1 MYRDDV
7 AAICDIAANPKGFVN
22 VVAFTMATIQMP
34 LQTCLMQ
41 CEDIAVNGYNSK
53 YLWGWKK
60 DGYDYA
66 VAYRN
71 TILHKLDTIRHD
83 YYGQDAASQAVAYLS
98 HIPGLGMV
106 KAGFVAQM
114 LGFEAACLDRHNLR
128 KLGLDNKVVKLD
140 AKANDKKRLDK
151 SQEYVRL
158 CNDTGGAEYWWNEW
172 CGFVAG
178 SKYNKRLDTAEKVS
192 KFHVE
197 CIAV

>member
-1 MYRDDV
+1 MYKEDV
-7 AAICDIAANPKGFVN
+7 ASIKAMGTSPKGFVN

-41 CEDIAVNGYNSK
+41 CQDISVNGYNSK

-71 TILHKLDTIRHD
+71 TILHKLDRIRGD
-83 YYGQDAASQAVAYLS
+83 YYGQDAAAKAVALLS
-98 HIPGLGMV
+98 HTPGLGVV

-114 LGFEAACLDRHNLR
+114 LGFDVACLDRHNLR
-128 KLGLDNKVVKLD
+128 KLGMDERSIKLD
-140 AKANDKKRLDK
+140 AKANEKKRLDK
-151 SQEYVRL
+151 SKEYVAL
-158 CNDTGGAEYWWNEW
+158 CNDTGGSEYWWNEW

>member
-1 MYRDDV
+1 MYKEDV
-7 AAICDIAANPKGFVN
+7 ASIKAMGASPKGFVN

-41 CEDIAVNGYNSK
+41 CQDISVNGYNSK

-71 TILHKLDTIRHD
+71 TILHKLDVIRGD
-83 YYGQDAASQAVAYLS
+83 YYGQDAAAKAVALLS
-98 HIPGLGMV
+98 HTPGLGVV

-114 LGFEAACLDRHNLR
+114 LGFDVACLDRHNLR
-128 KLGLDNKVVKLD
+128 KLGIDERSIKLD
-140 AKANDKKRLDK
+140 AKANEKKRLDK
-151 SQEYVRL
+151 SKEYVAL
-158 CNDTGGAEYWWNEW
+158 CNSTGGSEYWWNEW